1 MPFPLKFQPLNLNN
15 FQKFDL
21 LNTFLVFLTII
32 LTIFFGGMM
41 LSETRLAKIHEM
53 EQILNEANS
62 LMNKMEQLQQSW
74 IVLLPKIRE
83 LENYYAEQW
92 QEDYN
97 ADERGEIPSEM
108 IRGVLSEDAVYN
120 LFIAH
125 REIALEWI
133 RLSVKSMETT

>member
-1 MPFPLKFQPLNLNN
+1 
-15 FQKFDL
+15 
-21 LNTFLVFLTII
+21 
-32 LTIFFGGMM
+32 M
-41 LSETRLAKIHEM
+41 LSETRLAKIREM

-74 IVLLPKIRE
+74 TALLPKIRE
-83 LENYYAEQW
+83 LENYYADEW
-92 QEDYN
+92 QDDYN
-97 ADERGEIPSEM
+97 ADERGEIPTEM

-120 LFIAH
+120 LLLVH

>member
-1 MPFPLKFQPLNLNN
+1 
-15 FQKFDL
+15 
-21 LNTFLVFLTII
+21 
-32 LTIFFGGMM
+32 MM
-41 LSETRLAKIHEM
+41 LSEARLAKIREM
-53 EQILNEANS
+53 EQILNEASS

-74 IVLLPKIRE
+74 TVLLPKIRE
-83 LENYYAEQW
+83 LENYYSEQW

-108 IRGVLSEDAVYN
+108 IRCLLSEDAVYN

>member
-1 MPFPLKFQPLNLNN
+1 
-15 FQKFDL
+15 
-21 LNTFLVFLTII
+21 
-32 LTIFFGGMM
+32 MM
-41 LSETRLAKIHEM
+41 LSEARLAKIREM
-53 EQILNEANS
+53 EQILNEASS

-74 IVLLPKIRE
+74 TVLLPKIRE
-83 LENYYAEQW
+83 LENYYSEQW

-125 REIALEWI
+125 RKIALEWI
-133 RLSVKSMETT
+133 RLSVKSMETI